1 MPDVCSF
8 QILGVERYDVKGAIF
23 WRMVPILG
31 PESTDGA
38 KRLAALGTGPDMRSI
53 EISDDRG
60 TTYQVTHGSSA
71 GRIEKVGRYEF
82 ISAPPDDATILKA
95 IGKKWTSRSILAHL
109 LAEREFSPS

>member
-1 MPDVCSF
+1 LPDVCSF

-31 PESTDGA
+31 PECTDEA

-82 ISAPPDDATILKA
+82 IPAPPDDATILKVHWEEMVFE
-95 IGKKWTSRSILAHL
+95 INLG
-109 LAEREFSPS
+109 SPIS